1 MDALTDYQIMVAV
14 LRKCKVLWQ
23 AITTAVEH
31 SKCRWDKWLKS
42 VIVCRAI
49 LTEYQITLLVL
60 WR

>member
-42 VIVCRAI
+42 VINYSERLFVCSPI
-49 LTEYQITLLVL
+49 LPAWAL
-60 WR
+60 